1 MSIPPIGAVSR
12 VMLFVC
18 DVPKVAAFYRE
29 VLGLPPLGEITPEW
43 VELQAGSCTVAL
55 HHAAKPLSERGHA
68 SAKIVFG
75 VKDVPAGRALL
86 ESRGVKMGKISSF
99 DGIDICDGTDPEGNL
114 FQISSRGM

>member
-1 MSIPPIGAVSR
+1 MTTPPIGSVSR
-12 VMLFVC
+12 IMLFVK
-18 DVPKVAAFYRE
+18 DVPTVAAFYRD
-29 VLGLPPLGEITPEW
+29 VLGLPVVGEITREW

-55 HHAAKPLSERGHA
+55 HHASRPLHERGDA

-86 ESRGVKMGKISSF
+86 ESRGVTMGKISTFS
-99 DGIDICDGTDPEGNL
+99 GIAICDGRDPEGNL